1 MTKSVFT
8 KMLEGDIP
16 AEIIYQDDS
25 CFVVP
30 TIAPHTEGHIM
41 VITTE
46 QIENWEDLSAQTYQD
61 VMQIV
66 KKIGKLTKSIY
77 SCPKV
82 GVSIV
87 GFEVPH
93 VHVHIIPIYEI
104 SDMDHTSAKQV
115 EFTQLGPVA
124 DKYRAA
130 IAAQGGL
137 K

>member
-8 KMLEGDIP
+8 KMLEGDTP

-46 QIENWEDLSAQTYQD
+46 QIENWEDLSTQTYQD
-61 VMQIV
+61 LMLVV
-66 KKIGKLTKSIY
+66 KKMGKLTKSIY

-87 GFEVPH
+87 GLEVPH

-115 EFTQLGPVA
+115 EFSQLGPIA
-124 DKYRAA
+124 DKYRAE

>member
-30 TIAPHTEGHIM
+30 TIAPHSEGHIM

-46 QIENWEDLSAQTYQD
+46 LIVNWEVLSTQTYQD

-66 KKIGKLTKSIY
+66 KKMGKLTKSIY

-104 SDMDHTSAKQV
+104 SDMDHTSARQV
-115 EFTQLGPVA
+115 EFAQLGPVA
-124 DKYRAA
+124 DKYRAE
-130 IAAQGGL
+130 ITAQGGL

>member
-46 QIENWEDLSAQTYQD
+46 QIENWEDLNAQTYQE

-87 GFEVPH
+87 GFEVSH
-93 VHVHIIPIYEI
+93 VHVHIIPLYKI

-115 EFTQLGPVA
+115 EFDQLGLVA
-124 DKYRAA
+124 EKYRAE
-130 IAAQGGL
+130 ITAQGGL

>member
-1 MTKSVFT
+1 MNKSVFT

-46 QIENWEDLSAQTYQD
+46 QIENWEDLSTQTYQD

-66 KKIGKLTKSIY
+66 KKMGKLTKGIY

-104 SDMDHTSAKQV
+104 SDMDHTNAKQV
-115 EFTQLGPVA
+115 EFSQLGPIA
-124 DKYRAA
+124 DKYRAE
-130 IAAQGGL
+130 ITAQGGL